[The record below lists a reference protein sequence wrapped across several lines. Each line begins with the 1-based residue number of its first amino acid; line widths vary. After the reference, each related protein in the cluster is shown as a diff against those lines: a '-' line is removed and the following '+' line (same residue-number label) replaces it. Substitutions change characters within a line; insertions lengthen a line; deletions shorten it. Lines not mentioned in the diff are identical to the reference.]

1 MKTNFKR
8 ILFCLACLFFI
19 GASAPNDSVNS
30 VNIPIVTSL
39 TTYTALDNV
48 GGLIEITSAMLGG
61 STSGIII
68 QFVITDED
76 SQAANWFFALFNS
89 EPVSSTVTDNS
100 PLVFNRVDMR
110 SMIARQNITR
120 DRVYLNNAIQF
131 AKYKPGLPFLA
142 DSNGSLWLVL
152 HLNSA
157 PTYLSTDS
165 LSITMV
171 WDEI

>member
-39 TTYTALDNV
+39 TTY
-48 GGLIEITSAMLGG
+48 ITSAMLGG